1 MSTPITYDCL
11 ISFSNMKSKLVILN
25 YERKVYLC
33 KKIKILSE
41 YESLNKKNLDII
53 KGLRK

>member
-1 MSTPITYDCL
+1 
-11 ISFSNMKSKLVILN
+11 MKSKLVIFELW
-25 YERKVYLC
+25 KKSLC